1 MSQPEAG
8 SWQKYRY
15 VLWAQKTKMAT
26 IQVGGKKVA
35 EALKYTH
42 EKKNKYS
49 DRQKKEK
56 GI

>member
-1 MSQPEAG
+1 
-8 SWQKYRY
+8 
-15 VLWAQKTKMAT
+15 MAT